1 MPHRIR
7 VTIDPKNRL
16 ALGAV
21 TSAIQQLA
29 HDNAI
34 TYTWML
40 ATEKPKRGHVQYMLT
55 PTHGAKPEILRILR
69 EAAALGD

>member
-1 MPHRIR
+1 MTHRIR
-7 VTIDPKNRL
+7 VTINPKNNL
-16 ALGAV
+16 AFGAV
-21 TSAIQQLA
+21 TSAIQALA
-29 HDNAI
+29 YDGAI

-40 ATEKPKRGHVQYMLT
+40 ATEKTKRGHVQYMLT